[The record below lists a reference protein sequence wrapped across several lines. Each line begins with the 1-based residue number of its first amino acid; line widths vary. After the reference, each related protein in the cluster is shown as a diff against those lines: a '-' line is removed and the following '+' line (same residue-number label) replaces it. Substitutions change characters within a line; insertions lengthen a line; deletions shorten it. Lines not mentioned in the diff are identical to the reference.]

1 MECQDDRE
9 TELGREGQDQT
20 MAKSQCNVTAL
31 RKASRRLSQIYDAA
45 LAPHGLRSTQ
55 RAILAHVARGHSP
68 TMGELAAAL
77 VLDRTALNHNLKPL
91 VRDGYL
97 KVAVD
102 ENDARGRRIELTD
115 RGQQILDTSRDG
127 WLAAQQQFEQ
137 MFGETKAAA
146 LRSALETIAAMKLH
160 RR

>member
-1 MECQDDRE
+1 M
-9 TELGREGQDQT
+9 GREGQEQI

-55 RAILAHVARGHSP
+55 RAILAHVARAGSP

-91 VRDGYL
+91 ERDGYL
-97 KVAVD
+97 KVMVD
-102 ENDARGRRIELTD
+102 ENDARGRRIELTA
-115 RGQQILDTSRDG
+115 RGRQILEASRDD
-127 WLAAQQQFEQ
+127 WQAAQQQFEQ
-137 MFGETKAAA
+137 MFGETQAAA
-146 LRSALETIAAMKLH
+146 LRSALETIAGMKLQ

>member
-1 MECQDDRE
+1 MESQE
-9 TELGREGQDQT
+9 PI
-20 MAKSQCNVTAL
+20 MPKSQCHVTAL

-55 RAILAHVARGHSP
+55 RAILAHVARAGSP

-91 VRDGYL
+91 VRDDYL

-115 RGQQILDTSRDG
+115 RGQQILSASHSD
-127 WLAAQQQFEQ
+127 WEAAQQRFEQ
-137 MFGETKAAA
+137 MFGATQAAS

-160 RR
+160 ER

>member
-1 MECQDDRE
+1 M
-9 TELGREGQDQT
+9 T
-20 MAKSQCNVTAL
+20 KSQCHVTAL

-55 RAILAHVARGHSP
+55 RAILAHVARANSP

-91 VRDGYL
+91 ARDGYL

-102 ENDARGRRIELTD
+102 DDDARERRVELTG
-115 RGQQILDTSRDG
+115 RGEQKLEASRED
-127 WLAAQQQFEQ
+127 WQAAQQRFEQ
-137 MFGETKAAA
+137 LFGETQAAA
-146 LRSALETIAAMKLH
+146 LRLALQTIAAMELH
-160 RR
+160 RG

>member
-1 MECQDDRE
+1 M
-9 TELGREGQDQT
+9 GRKGQERI
-20 MAKSQCNVTAL
+20 MAKSHCNVTAL

-45 LAPHGLRSTQ
+45 LAPHGLRSKQ
-55 RAILAHVARGHSP
+55 RAILAHVARASSP

-102 ENDARGRRIELTD
+102 EKDARGRRIELTD
-115 RGQQILDTSRDG
+115 RGRQILNASHDD
-127 WLAAQQQFEQ
+127 WQAAQLRFEQ
-137 MFGETKAAA
+137 MFGETQAAL
-146 LRSALETIAAMKLH
+146 LRSALEAIAAMEMHK
-160 RR
+160 R

>member
-1 MECQDDRE
+1 MHCQDGRE
-9 TELGREGQDQT
+9 AGLGREGEQFI
-20 MAKSQCNVTAL
+20 MAKSHCNVTAL

-55 RAILAHVARGHSP
+55 RAILAHVARAKSP
-68 TMGELAAAL
+68 TMGELATAL

-91 VRDGYL
+91 IRDGYL

-115 RGQQILDTSRDG
+115 RGQQILEASHDD
-127 WLAAQQQFEQ
+127 WLAAQQRFER
-137 MFGETKAAA
+137 MFGETQAAA
-146 LRSALETIAAMKLH
+146 LRSALETIAAMGLH
-160 RR
+160 KR

>member
-1 MECQDDRE
+1 M
-9 TELGREGQDQT
+9 GREGLEPIT
-20 MAKSQCNVTAL
+20 TKSHCNVTAL

-55 RAILAHVARGHSP
+55 RAILAHVARGHAP

-97 KVAVD
+97 TVMIDA
-102 ENDARGRRIELTD
+102 NDARGRRIELTD
-115 RGQQILDTSRDG
+115 RGQQVLHASRDD
-127 WLAAQQQFEQ
+127 WQAAQQQFEQ
-137 MFGETKAAA
+137 MFGETQAAA
-146 LRSALETIAAMKLH
+146 LRSALETIAAMQLH
-160 RR
+160 KR